1 MLPMAPKTKKVL
13 RVCRN
18 CHHVVDGEACVTCG
32 SSNLSEDWA
41 GYLWIVDP
49 KNSKIAEKMN
59 IDMPGRYAL
68 KVR

>member
-1 MLPMAPKTKKVL
+1 MAPKTKKQA

-18 CHHVVDGEACVTCG
+18 CHHVVDGESCVSCG
-32 SSNLSEDWA
+32 SSNLSDDWS
-41 GYLWIVDP
+41 GYLYIVDP
-49 KNSKIAEKMN
+49 KNSLIAEKMK